1 MSPLEPEMTSSR
13 PSSQEIS
20 RILSAAVINRNFCE
34 LLLANPGKAIANG
47 YRGQPFHLPRDERAR
62 LASIRASSLAEFAA
76 QLR

>member
-1 MSPLEPEMTSSR
+1 MSPLEPETNGKGLSSR
-13 PSSQEIS
+13 EIS

-62 LASIRASSLAEFAA
+62 LASIHASSLAEFAA